1 MSGRP
6 KVTEIQVRQT
16 ASRLL
21 GVAIETIIGV
31 RQLESFEDCNYH
43 IKINNKENDCN
54 DQFIL
59 KILNLQSNLIKDAI
73 ECKIL
78 ACQFLSQSGI
88 QCSKPVQLTNG
99 SYMDMVTFLSSD
111 SAENTVHNDHIV
123 FIVEYLQGILLR
135 DMEPKFDNTLMY
147 QLGQTIATMD
157 KQLLKFQSH
166 QRKFFT
172 GDWSLHDNFATL
184 DRYLQYIHMA
194 SKKDILTEIFQ
205 SCKIAMQQIL
215 PQLKTCFI
223 HGDVN
228 PGNVIVSTSSSKSTS
243 VSQVGSSHQGIGVI
257 DFGDFHYSYLI
268 IELAIAIA
276 HVMAETTTD
285 AIANSGHLLAGYL
298 SVVHLNPKEF
308 NLLYD
313 VILAR
318 LFQLIVLS
326 EYVYTLDSSNS
337 YVIDRVPNYYQAITM
352 LWKLSREE
360 AYQRWHDIIQ
370 SY

>member
-6 KVTEIQVRQT
+6 KVTKIQVRQT

-157 KQLLKFQSH
+157 KQLL
-166 QRKFFT
+166 
-172 GDWSLHDNFATL
+172 
-184 DRYLQYIHMA
+184 
-194 SKKDILTEIFQ
+194 
-205 SCKIAMQQIL
+205 
-215 PQLKTCFI
+215 
-223 HGDVN
+223 
-228 PGNVIVSTSSSKSTS
+228 
-243 VSQVGSSHQGIGVI
+243 
-257 DFGDFHYSYLI
+257 
-268 IELAIAIA
+268 
-276 HVMAETTTD
+276 
-285 AIANSGHLLAGYL
+285 
-298 SVVHLNPKEF
+298 
-308 NLLYD
+308 
-313 VILAR
+313 
-318 LFQLIVLS
+318 
-326 EYVYTLDSSNS
+326 
-337 YVIDRVPNYYQAITM
+337 
-352 LWKLSREE
+352 
-360 AYQRWHDIIQ
+360 
-370 SY
+370 